1 MIIIKEFW
9 LNGNFNNEKKK
20 FIKLNGDK
28 QKSIRT
34 KKIAQNRCFGYV
46 SFFWRKTTNKIE
58 SMNCLQMI
66 LPTKWEKHS
75 NQTEKKEEDHSG
87 QFIYIVNMGR

>member
-1 MIIIKEFW
+1 M
-9 LNGNFNNEKKK
+9 NGNFNNEKKK

-46 SFFWRKTTNKIE
+46 SF
-58 SMNCLQMI
+58 
-66 LPTKWEKHS
+66 S
-75 NQTEKKEEDHSG
+75 NVKSQQQTIDVYW
-87 QFIYIVNMGR
+87 IAYR